1 MPDAKPMAAQ
11 LGSTA
16 RRSRTL
22 RRTEAKIGTPR
33 IARTRISKPTGT
45 HGSGNWRKSS
55 GRRLSTAS
63 GQTGLHPEAEQQE
76 NATSGDRDM
85 DFIMHLVQL
94 GFGDGEA
101 MRDELATQS
110 RSL

>member
-11 LGSTA
+11 LGLTA

-45 HGSGNWRKSS
+45 HGSGTMREVIKKLQLEVNGKR
-55 GRRLSTAS
+55 GA
-63 GQTGLHPEAEQQE
+63 EA
-76 NATSGDRDM
+76 
-85 DFIMHLVQL
+85 L
-94 GFGDGEA
+94 
-101 MRDELATQS
+101 
-110 RSL
+110 